1 MPSQAAAFF
10 RLCILLQLPATNGVG
25 DSREERRA
33 WGGVVGEG
41 GGGGRVVT
49 WQLVGAKAAEQS
61 IDIGEYRAAGLVQ
74 VCQLLQVAG
83 YLLLWDHSAQLRFVL
98 EEADDKLFP

>member
-1 MPSQAAAFF
+1 MELGTEG
-10 RLCILLQLPATNGVG
+10 RREGRGVG
-25 DSREERRA
+25 WWVR
-33 WGGVVGEG
+33 G